1 MKGVPMPDAEGAV
14 PPEVEA
20 KEKMDQARAYLRA
33 GEELEAAI
41 ALCDEVYRRFTLSKV
56 PALQLQVARA
66 LGLRGAA
73 LGELERL
80 PEALVHFDE
89 VERRFWSPRRPEL
102 WEGVAWGM
110 LYRARVLLD
119 LNKEGMCTNWLERM
133 LSRFGAVAQRP
144 DLRIPVEMART
155 AMLVAHNMG
164 QRFEEALSQSELLL
178 KGYDGSTDPFLVEQ
192 TAVALVQRAFALQ
205 GLGHVDEALEAFDEV
220 DVRYCEST
228 DPRMRT
234 VVSTALMGRAIV
246 LLQEEFLPEALG
258 AIDAILEYAGP
269 SPERRLME
277 PVNFAKFHRE
287 VVERELE
294 LERERA
300 ARRPKPPPLAKPKP
314 R

>member
-1 MKGVPMPDAEGAV
+1 MPDAEGAV

-20 KEKMDQARAYLRA
+20 KEKMDRARACIRS
-33 GEELEAAI
+33 GELEEAI
-41 ALCDEVYRRFTLSKV
+41 PLCDEVYRRFTLSKV

-66 LGLRGAA
+66 LGHRGAA
-73 LGELERL
+73 IGEMGM
-80 PEALVHFDE
+80 PQEALVHFDE

-119 LNKEGMCTNWLERM
+119 LDKEDMGANWLERL

-144 DLRIPVEMART
+144 DLRMPVEMART
-155 AMLVAHNMG
+155 ALLSTHNMA
-164 QRFEEALSQSELLL
+164 QRFEEALSQSEALLT
-178 KGYDGSTDPFLVEQ
+178 GYDGSTDPFLVEQ
-192 TAVALVQRAFALQ
+192 TAVALLQRAFALQ

-220 DVRYCEST
+220 DVRYSEDT
-228 DPRMRT
+228 DPRMRA

-246 LLQEEFLPEALG
+246 LLREELLPEALG
-258 AIDAILEYAGP
+258 AIDAILEHAGP
-269 SPERRLME
+269 NPGRRLLE

-287 VVERELE
+287 IVERELQM
-294 LERERA
+294 ERERA
-300 ARRPKPPPLAKPKP
+300 ARMRKP